1 MKFIILLIVA
11 ITAEFISANQENK
24 DEYWRPYQSTGYGS
38 GNTIGHY
45 NSQSG

>member
-1 MKFIILLIVA
+1 MA

-24 DEYWRPYQSTGYGS
+24 DQDQYWGYGGYQTTGSGS

-45 NSQSG
+45 NTQAG